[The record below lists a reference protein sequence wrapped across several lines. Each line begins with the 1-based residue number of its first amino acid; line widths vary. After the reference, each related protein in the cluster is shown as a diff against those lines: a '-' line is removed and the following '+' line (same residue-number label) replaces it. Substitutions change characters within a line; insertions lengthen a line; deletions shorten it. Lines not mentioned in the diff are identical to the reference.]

1 MKKLAVLRKKKGLT
15 QMQLA
20 KLIGVSTSAVAMWE
34 TGQRKPD
41 YHTIAKLRDFFAVGF
56 EQLLGIEPTVVPP
69 VENIPVPV
77 VGQVRAGLPATA
89 CENIIGYEMVNEQ
102 LSHTG
107 EIFALT
113 IKGDSMEPKMSDGD
127 IVIVRKQTTAENGQ
141 TAVVMVGREEA
152 TVKKVYFHSD
162 GITLVPTNPDFTP
175 MHYSAQECENL
186 PVTIVGVVIELRCK
200 YI

>member
-1 MKKLAVLRKKKGLT
+1 MKNLAVLRKKKGLT

-20 KLIGVSTSAVAMWE
+20 KLIGVSTSTVAMWE
-34 TGQRKPD
+34 TGRRKPD

-56 EQLLGIEPTVVPP
+56 EELLGMETLHRAP

-89 CENIIGYEMVNEQ
+89 QENIIGYEMINEE
-102 LSHTG
+102 LSRTG

-113 IKGDSMEPKMSDGD
+113 VKGNSMEPKMSEGD
-127 IVIVRKQTTAENGQ
+127 VVIVRKQSTAASGQ
-141 TAVVMVGREEA
+141 TAVVMVGKEEA
-152 TVKKVYFHSD
+152 TVKKVYFSHD

-175 MHYSAQECENL
+175 MHYSPLECENL
-186 PVTIVGVVIELRCK
+186 PVTIVGVVVELRCR
-200 YI
+200 YL